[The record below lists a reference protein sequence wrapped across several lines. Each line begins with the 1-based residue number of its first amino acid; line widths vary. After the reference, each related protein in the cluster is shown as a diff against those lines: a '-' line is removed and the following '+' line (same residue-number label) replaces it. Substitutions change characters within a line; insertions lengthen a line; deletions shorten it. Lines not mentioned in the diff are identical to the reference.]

1 MNYYKALLPKIN
13 KNGLLIADNVLW
25 SGKVLDKKNDDDPD
39 TVALKKFNRWVKE
52 DKRVNTIILEIRD
65 GLTLCR
71 KI

>member
-1 MNYYKALLPKIN
+1 M
-13 KNGLLIADNVLW
+13 
-25 SGKVLDKKNDDDPD
+25 
-39 TVALKKFNRWVKE
+39 ALKKFNKWVKE